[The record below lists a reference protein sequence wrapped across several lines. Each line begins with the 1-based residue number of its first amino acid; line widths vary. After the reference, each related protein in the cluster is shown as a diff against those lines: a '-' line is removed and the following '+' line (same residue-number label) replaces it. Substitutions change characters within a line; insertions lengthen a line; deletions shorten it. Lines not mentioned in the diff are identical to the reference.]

1 MIGSHK
7 IITEEQKEIIN
18 QWLKSDV
25 RMISKGDTL
34 IFKADI
40 VNSGLDMTFVNDMQ
54 EALSNIF
61 PNQNIVVLPI
71 DMEIEIFKEV

>member
-25 RMISKGDTL
+25 RMISKGDIL

-40 VNSGLDMTFVNDMQ
+40 VNSGLDMTFVNDVQ

-71 DMEIEIFKEV
+71 DMEIEIFKEI

>member
-1 MIGSHK
+1 
-7 IITEEQKEIIN
+7 
-18 QWLKSDV
+18 
-25 RMISKGDTL
+25 MISKGDTL

-40 VNSGLDMTFVNDMQ
+40 VNSGLDMTFVNDVQ